1 MTDPW
6 CGGYTSCTDA
16 YIATSSDLEF
26 AGVILGRCEVTQRPI
41 PSEKEEAMRKGTKVV
56 ALDIHAHSSTVA
68 IAEAGRRDPR
78 LYGDIASTGEALS
91 KLV

>member
-1 MTDPW
+1 
-6 CGGYTSCTDA
+6 
-16 YIATSSDLEF
+16 
-26 AGVILGRCEVTQRPI
+26 
-41 PSEKEEAMRKGTKVV
+41 MRKGTKVV